1 MDLQTI
7 LAIAFIALI
16 LVFILVNRKKVQFQ
30 FVLFPVIYFILLRTK
45 LGIAAMEKLAKRFR
59 GFIVGLSTV
68 GIAIGFAA
76 MIYISY
82 ELIKSTVALLVRPE
96 AIPSVMPVLP
106 VEAKGIF
113 YVPLFY
119 WLFSIF
125 IIAVVHEFSHGV
137 VSRAFKIPVNSSG
150 IAVLGLVV
158 PLIPA
163 AFVEPDEKKL
173 VKAPVRAQLA
183 VFAAGSFANILLAV
197 VLIFLLGLQVPFI
210 GSAAKSTAVI
220 DIEKVL
226 DDWTQL
232 NGLKIIEVKEGSP
245 ADLAMVRTGLTIY
258 SINGVRMSNLS
269 AYSDSVS
276 NVSIGDNI
284 TLGTN
289 YKTYKITVAE
299 SPTKKGNGYMG
310 LTFEPLTTH
319 NRTLTNIVLTVSMLL
334 IWIIVLNLGVGVFNL
349 LPLGPL
355 DGGRMAQLVMKKFS
369 KKHGY
374 KVWKWLSAFLF
385 ILIITNLLA
394 GFV

>member
-1 MDLQTI
+1 MDFQTI

-16 LVFILVNRKKVQFQ
+16 LLFILANRKKVQFQ
-30 FVLFPVIYFILLRTK
+30 FVLFPIIYFILLRTK
-45 LGIAAMEKLAKRFR
+45 LGLAAMEKLAKKLR
-59 GFIVGLSTV
+59 GFIIGLSAV
-68 GIAIGFAA
+68 GIAVGFAA

-82 ELIKSTVALLVRPE
+82 ELIKSTLALLVKPA

-137 VSRAFKIPVNSSG
+137 VARAFKLPVNSSG

-173 VKAPVRAQLA
+173 AKAPVRAQLS

-210 GSAAKSTAVI
+210 GAAAKSTAVV

-226 DDWTQL
+226 DDWSQL

-269 AYSDSVS
+269 AYSDSLS
-276 NVSIGDNI
+276 NISIGDNI

-319 NRTLTNIVLTVSMLL
+319 NRTLTNIVLTFSILL

-355 DGGRMAQLVMKKFS
+355 DGGRMAQLVLKKSF
-369 KKHGY
+369 KKHGHHI
-374 KVWKWLSAFLF
+374 WKWLSAFLF
-385 ILIITNLLA
+385 MLIIANLLA
-394 GFV
+394 GFI